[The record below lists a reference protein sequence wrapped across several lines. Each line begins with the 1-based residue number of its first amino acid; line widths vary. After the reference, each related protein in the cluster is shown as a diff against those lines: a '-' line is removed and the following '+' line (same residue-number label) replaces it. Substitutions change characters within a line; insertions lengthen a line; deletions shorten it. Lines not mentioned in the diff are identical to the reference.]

1 MSARILVVDDVQANV
16 RLLEARL
23 KAEYFDVRTARG
35 GEEALQIARSERI
48 DVVLLDIMM
57 PGLSGLDVCTA
68 LKRDP
73 ETAPIPIVIVTALD
87 GPADRV
93 RALECGA
100 DDFLTKPVSEVALF
114 ARVKSLARLK
124 ATTDELQVRASAMQ
138 SVGID
143 PSVILTQDMPLEG
156 RVLVVDDHASTID
169 KAKAALG
176 PKSAMEIVASA
187 EEALA
192 LAGKRDFDLIIT
204 SRRLPGA
211 DGLRLCSDLKS
222 IDRSRFTPI
231 LMVTEPDDLDA
242 LRRALEMGVN
252 DYVLRPID
260 EAELRARART
270 QIKRKHYADC
280 LRNLVNDAVEMAVK
294 DPLTGLYNRRYL
306 DSHLRSLLARS
317 ADSGEPVSLLMF
329 DIDLFK
335 SVNDVH
341 GHASGD
347 AVLVEFAERLRDGV
361 RGTNL
366 VARFGGEEFIIV
378 MPGTDLEGAAAI
390 AERLRCEVAGKPF
403 SHETM
408 PDLDVTVSAGV
419 AAFRGAGDSA
429 DKLILRADKALYAA
443 KRDGRNRVVA
453 EAA

>member
-1 MSARILVVDDVQANV
+1 VSARILVVDDVQANV

-35 GEEALQIARSERI
+35 GEEALEIARLERI
-48 DVVLLDIMM
+48 DVILLDIMM
-57 PGLSGLDVCTA
+57 PSLSGFEVCAA
-68 LKRDP
+68 LKNDP
-73 ETAPIPIVIVTALD
+73 KTAPIPIVIVTALD
-87 GPADRV
+87 GPQDRV

-124 ATTDELQVRASAMQ
+124 ATTDELQVRASAME

-143 PSVILTQDMPLEG
+143 PSVILTQEFPAGG
-156 RVLVVDDHASTID
+156 RILVVDDQASTID
-169 KAKAALG
+169 KANAALG
-176 PKSAMEIVASA
+176 PKSVTEIAA
-187 EEALA
+187 TADDALT
-192 LAGKRDFDLIIT
+192 LAARLDFDLIIT

-231 LMVTEPDDLDA
+231 LMVTEPDDLEA

-294 DPLTGLYNRRYL
+294 DSLTGIYNRRYL
-306 DSHLRSLLARS
+306 DGHLRSLLERS
-317 ADSGEPVSLLMF
+317 AGSGEPVSLLMF

-347 AVLVEFAERLRDGV
+347 AVLVEFAKRLKDGV

-378 MPGTDLEGAAAI
+378 MPGTDLKGAAAI
-390 AERLRCEVAGKPF
+390 ADRLRCEVAGKPF
-403 SHETM
+403 THKSK
-408 PDLDVTVSAGV
+408 PDLEMTVSVGV
-419 AAFRGAGDSA
+419 AAFRGAGDTA
-429 DKLILRADKALYAA
+429 EGLILRADKALYAA

>member
-57 PGLSGLDVCTA
+57 PGLSGFEVCKE
-68 LKRDP
+68 LKSDAK
-73 ETAPIPIVIVTALD
+73 TAPIPVVIVTALD
-87 GPADRV
+87 SREDRV

-124 ATTDELQVRASAMQ
+124 ATTDELLVRASAMK

-143 PSVILTQDMPLEG
+143 PSAILTREVPVKG
-156 RVLVVDDHASTID
+156 RVLVVDDHASTVD

-176 PKSAMEIVASA
+176 PNCVMETAGTA
-187 EEALA
+187 DEALA
-192 LAGKRDFDLIIT
+192 IAGSKDFDLIIT
-204 SRRLPGA
+204 SRRLPGT
-211 DGLRLCSDLKS
+211 DGLRLCCDLKS

-231 LMVTEPDDLDA
+231 LMVTEPDDLEA

-260 EAELRARART
+260 EGELRARART

-280 LRNLVNDAVEMAVK
+280 LRNLVNDAVEMAIT

-306 DSHLRSLLARS
+306 DSHLRSLLERS
-317 ADSGEPVSLLMF
+317 VERGEPVSLLMF

-335 SVNDVH
+335 SVNDIH

-347 AVLVEFAERLRDGV
+347 AVLVEFAERLKDGI

-378 MPGTDLEGAAAI
+378 MPGTDLPAAASI
-390 AERLRCEVAGKPF
+390 ADRLRCQVAGKPF
-403 SHETM
+403 SNEDM
-408 PDLDVTVSAGV
+408 PDIDVTVSVGV
-419 AAFRGAGDSA
+419 APFQGVGDSA
-429 DKLILRADKALYAA
+429 DGLILRADKALYAA
-443 KRDGRNRVVA
+443 KREGRNRVVA
-453 EAA
+453 AAA

>member
-1 MSARILVVDDVQANV
+1 MSARILVVDDVLANV
-16 RLLEARL
+16 VLLEARL

-35 GEEALQIARSERI
+35 GEEALQITRSERI
-48 DVVLLDIMM
+48 DLVLLDIMM
-57 PGLSGLDVCTA
+57 PGLSGFEVCKT
-68 LKRDP
+68 LKSDP
-73 ETAPIPIVIVTALD
+73 KTAPIPIVIVTALD
-87 GPADRV
+87 GPEDRV

-100 DDFLTKPVSEVALF
+100 DDFLTKPVSDVALL

-124 ATTDELQVRASAMQ
+124 ATTDELQVRASAMK

-143 PSVILTQDMPLEG
+143 PSAILTREMPLEG
-156 RVLVVDDHASTID
+156 RILVVDDLASTID
-169 KAKAALG
+169 NARAALG
-176 PKSAMEIVASA
+176 TQSVMETAGTA
-187 EEALA
+187 DEALA
-192 LAGKRDFDLIIT
+192 LAATRDFDLIIT
-204 SRRLPGA
+204 SRQLPGA

-231 LMVTEPDDLDA
+231 LMVTELDDLEA

-252 DYVLRPID
+252 DYVIRPINTD
-260 EAELRARART
+260 ELRARART

-306 DSHLRSLLARS
+306 DSHLRSLLERS
-317 ADSGEPVSLLMF
+317 ADGGEPVSLLMF
-329 DIDLFK
+329 DIDMFK
-335 SVNDVH
+335 SVNDIH

-378 MPGTDLEGAAAI
+378 MPGTDLEEATSI
-390 AERLRCEVAGKPF
+390 ADRLRCEVAGKPF
-403 SHETM
+403 SHHSM
-408 PDLDVTVSAGV
+408 PDLELTVSVGI
-419 AAFRGAGDSA
+419 AAFRGAGDTA
-429 DKLILRADKALYAA
+429 DGLILRADKALYAA

>member
-1 MSARILVVDDVQANV
+1 VSARILVVDDVQANV

-23 KAEYFDVRTARG
+23 KAEYFDVRTARS
-35 GEEALQIARSERI
+35 GEEALEIARLERI

-57 PGLSGLDVCTA
+57 PGLSGFEVCAA
-68 LKRDP
+68 LKHDP
-73 ETAPIPIVIVTALD
+73 KTAPIPIVIVTALD
-87 GPADRV
+87 GPQDRV

-124 ATTDELQVRASAMQ
+124 ATTDELQVRASAME

-143 PSVILTQDMPLEG
+143 PSVILTQEFPAEG
-156 RVLVVDDHASTID
+156 RILVVDDLASTID
-169 KAKAALG
+169 KANAALG
-176 PKSAMEIVASA
+176 PKSVTEIAA
-187 EEALA
+187 TADDALT
-192 LAGKRDFDLIIT
+192 LAAKRDFDLIIT

-231 LMVTEPDDLDA
+231 LMVTEPDDLEA

-252 DYVLRPID
+252 DYVIRPID

-270 QIKRKHYADC
+270 QLKRKHYADC

-294 DPLTGLYNRRYL
+294 DSLTGLYNRRYL
-306 DSHLRSLLARS
+306 DSHLRSLLERS
-317 ADSGEPVSLLMF
+317 AGSGEPVSLLMF

-347 AVLVEFAERLRDGV
+347 AVLIEFAKRLKDGV

-378 MPGTDLEGAAAI
+378 MPGTDLKGAAAI
-390 AERLRCEVAGKPF
+390 ADRLRCEVAGKPF
-403 SHETM
+403 THKSK
-408 PDLDVTVSAGV
+408 PDLEMTVSVGV
-419 AAFRGAGDSA
+419 AAFRGAGDTA
-429 DKLILRADKALYAA
+429 DGLILRADKALYAA

>member
-57 PGLSGLDVCTA
+57 PGLSGFDVCKE
-68 LKRDP
+68 LKSDAK
-73 ETAPIPIVIVTALD
+73 TAPIPVVIVTALD
-87 GPADRV
+87 GREDRV

-124 ATTDELQVRASAMQ
+124 ATTDELLVRASAMK

-143 PSVILTQDMPLEG
+143 PSAILTREVPVKG
-156 RVLVVDDHASTID
+156 RILVVDDHASTVD

-176 PKSAMEIVASA
+176 PNCVMETAGTA
-187 EEALA
+187 DEALA
-192 LAGKRDFDLIIT
+192 IAGSKDFDLIIT
-204 SRRLPGA
+204 SRRLPGT
-211 DGLRLCSDLKS
+211 DGLRLCCDLKS

-231 LMVTEPDDLDA
+231 LMVTEPDDLEA

-260 EAELRARART
+260 EGELRARART

-280 LRNLVNDAVEMAVK
+280 LRNLVNDAVEMAIT

-306 DSHLRSLLARS
+306 DSHLRSLLERS
-317 ADSGEPVSLLMF
+317 VERGEPVSLLMF

-335 SVNDVH
+335 SVNDIH

-347 AVLVEFAERLRDGV
+347 AVLVEFAERLKDGI

-378 MPGTDLEGAAAI
+378 MPGTDLPAAASI
-390 AERLRCEVAGKPF
+390 ADRLRCQVAGKPF
-403 SHETM
+403 SNEDM
-408 PDLDVTVSAGV
+408 PDIDVTVSVGV
-419 AAFRGAGDSA
+419 APFQGVGDNA
-429 DKLILRADKALYAA
+429 DGLILRADKALYAA
-443 KRDGRNRVVA
+443 KREGRNRVVA
-453 EAA
+453 AAA

>member
-1 MSARILVVDDVQANV
+1 MSARILVVDDVLANV

-23 KAEYFDVRTARG
+23 KAEYFDVRTAAG
-35 GEEALQIARSERI
+35 GEEALQAARSERI

-57 PGLSGLDVCTA
+57 PGLSGFEVCTA
-68 LKRDP
+68 LKSDP
-73 ETAPIPIVIVTALD
+73 KTAPIPVVIVTALD
-87 GPADRV
+87 GPEDRV
-93 RALECGA
+93 WALECGA
-100 DDFLTKPVSEVALF
+100 DDFLTKPVSEVALL

-124 ATTDELQVRASAMQ
+124 ATMDELQVRASAMK

-143 PSVILTQDMPLEG
+143 PSAILTREMPMEG
-156 RVLVVDDHASTID
+156 RILVVDDLASTVD

-176 PKSAMEIVASA
+176 PNCVMETAGTA
-187 EEALA
+187 DDALA
-192 LAGKRDFDLIIT
+192 IAGKRDFDLIIT
-204 SRRLPGA
+204 SRQLPGA

-231 LMVTEPDDLDA
+231 LMVNEPDDLEA

-252 DYVLRPID
+252 DYVLRPINED
-260 EAELRARART
+260 ELRARART

-306 DSHLRSLLARS
+306 DSHMRSLLERS
-317 ADSGEPVSLLMF
+317 ADNGEPVSLLMF
-329 DIDLFK
+329 DIDMFK

-347 AVLVEFAERLRDGV
+347 AVLVEFARRLIDGV

-378 MPGTDLEGAAAI
+378 MPGTDLEEATLI
-390 AERLRCEVAGKPF
+390 ADRLRCEIAGKPF
-403 SHETM
+403 SDESM
-408 PDLDVTVSAGV
+408 PDLELTVSAGV
-419 AAFRGAGDSA
+419 AGFRGAGDSA
-429 DKLILRADKALYAA
+429 DGLILRADKALYAA

>member
-1 MSARILVVDDVQANV
+1 VSARILVVDDVLANV
-16 RLLEARL
+16 RLLEVRL
-23 KAEYFDVRTARG
+23 RAEYFDVRTARG
-35 GEEALQIARSERI
+35 GEEALKIARSERI

-57 PGLSGLDVCTA
+57 PGLSGFDVCTA
-68 LKRDP
+68 LKSDP
-73 ETAPIPIVIVTALD
+73 KTAPIPVVIVTALD

-100 DDFLTKPVSEVALF
+100 DDFLTKPVSDVALL

-124 ATTDELQVRASAMQ
+124 ATTDELQVRASAMET
-138 SVGID
+138 VGID
-143 PSVILTQDMPLEG
+143 PSTILTREMPVEG
-156 RVLVVDDHASTID
+156 RILVVDDLASTVD

-176 PKSAMEIVASA
+176 PKSVMETATTA
-187 EEALA
+187 DEALA

-204 SRRLPGA
+204 SRQLPGA

-231 LMVTEPDDLDA
+231 LMVTEPDDLEA

-260 EAELRARART
+260 EAELRARAHT
-270 QIKRKHYADC
+270 QIKRKSYADC
-280 LRNLVNDAVEMAVK
+280 LRNLVNDAVELAVK

-317 ADSGEPVSLLMF
+317 ANSSEPVSLLMF

-335 SVNDVH
+335 SVNDAH

-347 AVLVEFAERLRDGV
+347 AVLVEFAERLKDGV

-378 MPGTDLEGAAAI
+378 MPGTDLDEATSI
-390 AERLRCEVAGKPF
+390 ADRLRCDVAC
-403 SHETM
+403 
-408 PDLDVTVSAGV
+408 
-419 AAFRGAGDSA
+419 R
-429 DKLILRADKALYAA
+429 ILRSRSALALSHSTA
-443 KRDGRNRVVA
+443 PATAPTSWSCAPTRRFTRQNATAGTASFPRRPDGISQNLS
-453 EAA
+453 